1 MSLATLLKETRK
13 ANHLTQDEFSKKLNI
28 TRGTL
33 SHLERGRPPSIE
45 TSKKLE
51 EYFKQPISEL
61 IGEKKVDKLLNL
73 ETTNMLIDL
82 LIKDGEIREDGSI
95 SDYAQKSIWNN
106 IKIEIALKL
115 EQRKKR

>member
-1 MSLATLLKETRK
+1 MDLATLLKETRK
-13 ANHLTQDEFSKKLNI
+13 SNNLTQDEFSKKLNI

-33 SHLERGRPPSIE
+33 SHLERGRAPSIE

-61 IGEKKVDKLLNL
+61 IGNKKVDKLLSL

-82 LIKDGEIREDGSI
+82 LIKDGEIRDDGSI
-95 SDYAQKSIWNN
+95 SEYAKKSIWNN

-115 EQRKKR
+115 EQKKR

>member
-1 MSLATLLKETRK
+1 MNLATLLKETRK

-33 SHLERGRPPSIE
+33 SHLERGRTPSIE

-51 EYFKQPISEL
+51 YYFKKPISEL
-61 IGEKKVDKLLNL
+61 IYEKKFSKFNTL

-95 SDYAQKSIWNN
+95 SEYAKKSIWNN

-115 EQRKKR
+115 EQKNK